1 MLRLIATGTAVVA
14 FAASAGASPVRPLVA
29 TRLTVQALAQD
40 GSRIAWMS
48 GSCYTVRIRS
58 LATRRTAV
66 AGNADATTCY
76 SVEPP
81 LLALAGRR
89 ALWVVSEAGNNIYAD
104 VVTGTARSRNR
115 PVEQVV
121 GASGGSD
128 GDYVTNVAG
137 DGPTLVYGVI
147 SMSFLDTCIDPG
159 EPCEYFVT
167 GGRVMRV
174 VGSRAVRIPHLP
186 PAVDVAVAGRRVAVL
201 VAAHEATASGPVAS
215 GRIELHD
222 AVTGALVRSIQLNR
236 TPSDLALGSRALAV
250 VEEAKGELPTVTRF
264 SLATGAMTARV
275 PLMRRPS
282 DLSVSGRLVLFR
294 VGRHIDVV
302 EPTRNTFRTVALATS
317 TPLGLSFEGRR
328 IVWAEN
334 GRRRSRIVGAA
345 AG

>member
-1 MLRLIATGTAVVA
+1 MLRVAA
-14 FAASAGASPVRPLVA
+14 FATALVAVSVAAAAPRPLVT
-29 TRLTVQALAQD
+29 TRLSVAALAQD

-48 GSCYTVRIRS
+48 GGCYTVRIRS
-58 LATRRTAV
+58 LAMRRTAI
-66 AGNADATTCY
+66 AGNADATACY
-76 SVEPP
+76 SVERP

-115 PVEQVV
+115 SLEQVV
-121 GASGGSD
+121 GSSGGSD
-128 GDYVTNVAG
+128 GDYVTGVAG

-147 SMSFLDTCIDPG
+147 SMSYLDTCIEPG

-174 VGSRAVRIPHLP
+174 VGTRAVRIPNLP
-186 PAVDVAVAGRRVAVL
+186 PATDVAVSGRRVALL

-215 GRIELHD
+215 GRIEVRD
-222 AVTGALVRSIQLNR
+222 AVTGGLIRSIQLNR
-236 TPSDLALGSRALAV
+236 TPSDLALGSRAVAV
-250 VEEAKGELPTVTRF
+250 VEEEKGQLPTVTRF

-294 VGRHIDVV
+294 VGRDIDVV
-302 EPTRNTFRTVALATS
+302 EPTRNAFRTVAVATS
-317 TPLGLSFEGRR
+317 IPVGLSLEGRR
-328 IVWAEN
+328 IVWAETHR
-334 GRRRSRIVGAA
+334 GGSRIVEAA